1 VSRLTEIPIRIEP
14 SGQIRPPRL
23 AESARADES
32 PSTVAGLGGGV
43 MAILAELVG
52 LLERLASGELPA
64 SIDLRSLPMSPQDR
78 LALQSVLGDGEVQ
91 ATLDAHGLSNI
102 RETRVP
108 GLWWVE
114 HRDPEGEL
122 IAESIEV
129 TRMPQILMSA
139 LDEIGAGAAALRAQI
154 ANTTSA
160 HAR

>member
-1 VSRLTEIPIRIEP
+1 MSRLTDIPIRIESP
-14 SGQIRPPRL
+14 DRIQSPRL
-23 AESARADES
+23 TES
-32 PSTVAGLGGGV
+32 PRAVAGLGGGV

-78 LALQSVLGDGEVQ
+78 IALQSALGDGEVQ
-91 ATLDAHGLSNI
+91 ATLDAQGLSSI

-114 HRDPEGEL
+114 HRDPRGEI

-129 TRMPQILMSA
+129 TRIPQILMSA

-154 ANTTSA
+154 ANTHVA
-160 HAR
+160 

>member
-1 VSRLTEIPIRIEP
+1 MSRLTEIPIRIEP
-14 SGQIRPPRL
+14 AAPL
-23 AESARADES
+23 
-32 PSTVAGLGGGV
+32 AGLGGGV
-43 MAILAELVG
+43 MAILAELAG
-52 LLERLASGELPA
+52 LLARLAAGEQPA
-64 SIDLRSLPMSPQDR
+64 TIDLRSLPMSPQDR
-78 LALQSVLGDGEVQ
+78 VALQGVLGDGEVQ
-91 ATLDAHGLSNI
+91 ATLDAQGLSSI

-114 HRDPEGEL
+114 HRDPRGEL

-154 ANTTSA
+154 ATTSA